1 MFKISDRKK
10 SKQTGMHAPID
21 EIMKYLFGVSKE
33 TLINM
38 LNSLFNQ
45 NFSVEDTTII
55 QTNPEFVDE
64 SFDIIRGDLFYE
76 VLDESKTHHLH
87 IELQTRPDG
96 HMIIRL
102 INYDIE
108 KAVENQRLESKSGIA
123 EYILPKTIVIHVEK
137 GRSIPDNYEFKLI
150 DIKDDGTKEVIHRVI
165 PVIKYWE
172 MTEQD
177 LIERQLY
184 PLLPLQIFL
193 LRGELKKYAKEKD
206 TKNKRKLIEQIKEL
220 TEKIIVEAKNLA
232 ETGKINA
239 GDDDRIVTALGR
251 LIKYLNEQY
260 NFDEKLNREV
270 DTVIESVF
278 TTLEKKG
285 RENGKIE
292 MVEKMI
298 LKDKPLSEII
308 EISGFT
314 EKRIRQIAKKLSKE
328 ILQE

>member
-1 MFKISDRKK
+1 VFKISNRKK
-10 SKQTGMHAPID
+10 NKQENARAPID

-38 LNSLFNQ
+38 LNSLFKQ

-64 SFDIIRGDLFYE
+64 SFDIIRGDLFYSA
-76 VLDESKTHHLH
+76 LDELKTHHLH

-123 EYILPKTIVIHVEK
+123 EYILPKTIVIHVERGK
-137 GRSIPDNYEFKLI
+137 SIPDNYEFNLI
-150 DIKDDGTKEVIHRVI
+150 DIKDDGSKEIIHRVI

-193 LRGELKKYAKEKD
+193 LRGELKKYANEKD
-206 TKNKRKLIEQIKEL
+206 TKNKRRLIEQIKEL

-270 DTVIESVF
+270 DSVIESVF

-285 RENGKIE
+285 VEKNKIE
-292 MVEKMI
+292 TAEKMI
-298 LKDKPLSEII
+298 LKDKPLAEII
-308 EISGFT
+308 EFSGLT
-314 EKRIRQIAKKLSKE
+314 EKKIRQLAKKLSKE
-328 ILQE
+328 IVL